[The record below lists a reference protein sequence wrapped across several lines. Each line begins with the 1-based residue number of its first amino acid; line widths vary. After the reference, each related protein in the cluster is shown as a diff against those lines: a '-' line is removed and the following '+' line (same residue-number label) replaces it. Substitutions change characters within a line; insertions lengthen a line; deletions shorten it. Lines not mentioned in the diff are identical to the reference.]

1 MVRSKKAEKHTAKES
16 NGFHNHSTLI
26 TMLKRYKQKNEV
38 WKTVTEA
45 NKFSKTI
52 LQSLF
57 DLLQVC
63 LSPCLVLYLQGY
75 LYVL

>member
-16 NGFHNHSTLI
+16 NGFHNDSTLI
-26 TMLKRYKQKNEV
+26 TMLKRYKQK
-38 WKTVTEA
+38 KTVTEA

-52 LQSLF
+52 WQNLF